1 MAVTRRQRPEE
12 SGPASAERRLPIS
25 SATCIFPE
33 EARDVNASRLSAYIR
48 EQLSAGELT
57 EWTVAVLSGDGETVL
72 ATDGTFATIERAPT
86 KRENAADRY
95 VVKTILS
102 PRDEAIDLTKPE
114 YAEALDA
121 TNVRRAAA
129 KSKKPT
135 TVPDGPEIRRVRG
148 KDPRRAL
155 LLIYP
160 LSPHAA
166 KLESRVPI
174 FGVVV
179 SFPDSDSGRAV
190 TYRFNTVEQRL
201 EPA

>member
-1 MAVTRRQRPEE
+1 MPR
-12 SGPASAERRLPIS
+12 
-25 SATCIFPE
+25 
-33 EARDVNASRLSAYIR
+33 ASRRYIR

-57 EWTVAVLSGDGETVL
+57 EWTVAVLSGDGETV
-72 ATDGTFATIERAPT
+72 ACNGWEFATIERAPT
-86 KRENAADRY
+86 RRANTADRY

-102 PRDEAIDLTKPE
+102 PRDEAIDLTKSE
-114 YAEALDA
+114 YAEALAA
-121 TNVRRAAA
+121 TKIRRAAT
-129 KSKKPT
+129 KNKKPT

-160 LSPHAA
+160 LSPHVA
-166 KLESRVPI
+166 KLESPGPI

-179 SFPDSDSGRAV
+179 SFPDLDSGRAV